1 MLLLIIHFSN
11 IDANNL
17 NRSLYKVLL
26 GDQMPL
32 LNEET
37 IKMRYI
43 ALVKK
48 GIIDDE
54 ECRSYTQ
61 KMDFEPCMM
70 KKVQKFEDYFVPG
83 TVLLSDKASYK
94 LRIEYPME

>member
-1 MLLLIIHFSN
+1 M
-11 IDANNL
+11 NL
-17 NRSLYKVLL
+17 YRCSDGIFKRENHKV
-26 GDQMPL
+26 
-32 LNEET
+32 
-37 IKMRYI
+37 RYI

-54 ECRSYTQ
+54 ECGSYTQ
-61 KMDFEPCMM
+61 KIDFDPCMK

-94 LRIEYPME
+94 LRIGYPME

>member
-1 MLLLIIHFSN
+1 M
-11 IDANNL
+11 
-17 NRSLYKVLL
+17 
-26 GDQMPL
+26 GL

-43 ALVKK
+43 ELVKK
-48 GIIDDE
+48 GMIDDE
-54 ECRSYTQ
+54 ECRSYTN
-61 KMDFEPCMM
+61 KIDFEPCMI

>member
-1 MLLLIIHFSN
+1 MGF
-11 IDANNL
+11 
-17 NRSLYKVLL
+17 
-26 GDQMPL
+26 

-37 IKMRYI
+37 MKMRYI

-54 ECRSYTQ
+54 ECGSYTQ
-61 KMDFEPCMM
+61 KIDFDPCMK
-70 KKVQKFEDYFVPG
+70 KKVQKFEDYFVPD
-83 TVLLSDKASYK
+83 TVLLSDKASYI

>member
-1 MLLLIIHFSN
+1 MGLLS
-11 IDANNL
+11 
-17 NRSLYKVLL
+17 
-26 GDQMPL
+26 G
-32 LNEET
+32 ET

-43 ALVKK
+43 ELVKK
-48 GIIDDE
+48 GMIDDD
-54 ECRSYTQ
+54 CRSYTT
-61 KMDFEPCMM
+61 KVDFEPCMM